1 LWAVYATVPFKRI
14 SDTRSQLWF
23 SLAHGAILVY
33 SEYSVEMLPNHTLIT
48 VRYTLITIAVII
60 VTITF
65 SNVSS
70 SKPALHVFESTSL
83 SHSNVAVSGERLI
96 TLTLKVTLKVMSEF
110 MTDGHKPVRMPESS

>member
-1 LWAVYATVPFKRI
+1 
-14 SDTRSQLWF
+14 
-23 SLAHGAILVY
+23 
-33 SEYSVEMLPNHTLIT
+33 
-48 VRYTLITIAVII
+48 
-60 VTITF
+60 
-65 SNVSS
+65 VSS